1 MKNTWI
7 VILLAISSLILV
19 LSCGGGGGSSSV
31 DIKSLRIA
39 PSTALVFSGDTAT
52 FTVTGGDAPYTW
64 TSGDQTLLVF
74 LPDQS
79 ASDGSTAVFMAGGSG
94 QTQVIVTDAGSRQA
108 TASVTVSSRS
118 VRVVPREAS
127 VEFTGRN
134 NPAQVSFRATGGF
147 TPYSWSVDNGSVA
160 VISGDT
166 IDVDEVQVTANGIGV
181 AQIIVFDD
189 FNSSDAGIL
198 RVTGRMPRIVPEKAI
213 TSLSG
218 TVTLIAAD
226 GVAPYL
232 WEVEDSS
239 LGSLSDIT
247 SDEEDEVI
255 FTASANDEGSTFI
268 QITDSAGFIARA
280 LIEIQRINPII
291 FPSQAFMLGGEEIV
305 LRAEGGTLPF
315 VWDSNPP
322 EVGTLVVESATTA
335 RFTASAA
342 IPNGVATITVED
354 GTGRTDTATITVTQ
368 FFSVLPDS
376 VTLGVSD
383 SFTFTVSGGTQPYLA
398 VLSDST
404 VGTVSVSDNKVT
416 ITIDAGATSGDYILT
431 VTDDNGITTTVDFT
445 VS

>member
-1 MKNTWI
+1 M
-7 VILLAISSLILV
+7 
-19 LSCGGGGGSSSV
+19 
-31 DIKSLRIA
+31 
-39 PSTALVFSGDTAT
+39 
-52 FTVTGGDAPYTW
+52 
-64 TSGDQTLLVF
+64 
-74 LPDQS
+74 
-79 ASDGSTAVFMAGGSG
+79 
-94 QTQVIVTDAGSRQA
+94 
-108 TASVTVSSRS
+108 
-118 VRVVPREAS
+118 
-127 VEFTGRN
+127 
-134 NPAQVSFRATGGF
+134 
-147 TPYSWSVDNGSVA
+147 
-160 VISGDT
+160 
-166 IDVDEVQVTANGIGV
+166 
-181 AQIIVFDD
+181 
-189 FNSSDAGIL
+189 
-198 RVTGRMPRIVPEKAI
+198 
-213 TSLSG
+213 G
-218 TVTLIAAD
+218 T
-226 GVAPYL
+226 
-232 WEVEDSS
+232 
-239 LGSLSDIT
+239 LSDIT

-280 LIEIQRINPII
+280 LIEVQRINPII
-291 FPSQAFMLGGEEIV
+291 FPSQAFMLGGESLV

-322 EVGTLVVESATTA
+322 EVGTLEILSSTTI

-342 IPNGVATITVED
+342 IPNGVATISVED

-416 ITIDAGATSGDYILT
+416 ITIDAGATPGDYILT